1 MSRPRCRPPRPR
13 PPRGPFHARRCG
25 MCPLPGSC
33 WPPAGANHHP
43 SRCTHR
49 YRRNTQAPPPLLPP
63 GAPLQLAAQKSQPAC
78 VWHKMDVGEVNHES
92 ILVGNADK
100 ARREAHMSCTALR
113 ARARVCDAPVAV
125 LAHLPDVC
133 FIQHRRH
140 LAPDLVAARR
150 ISHVSNEVAACVC
163 WRGRVEQA
171 VICQPVPLSVAD
183 SVTPPPTH
191 TGAGLT
197 CFDPQ
202 QLVEPVGH
210 AHKHPLRV
218 VVLHLLEQGRAVVN
232 T

>member
-1 MSRPRCRPPRPR
+1 MPTSQ
-13 PPRGPFHARRCG
+13 HSARRTCYAV
-25 MCPLPGSC
+25 
-33 WPPAGANHHP
+33 PPAARAH
-43 SRCTHR
+43 
-49 YRRNTQAPPPLLPP
+49 
-63 GAPLQLAAQKSQPAC
+63 AC
-78 VWHKMDVGEVNHES
+78 VCDDAPAAVLPHLADVG
-92 ILVGNADK
+92 LV
-100 ARREAHMSCTALR
+100 
-113 ARARVCDAPVAV
+113 
-125 LAHLPDVC
+125 
-133 FIQHRRH
+133 QHRRH

-171 VICQPVPLSVAD
+171 VSCQPVPLSVAD